1 MLNKQRIKTFVL
13 YMVLPGIVGWNMGTI
28 ITNREKA
35 LTERVQILENKI
47 NFIINSKKEYN
58 NS

>member
-1 MLNKQRIKTFVL
+1 
-13 YMVLPGIVGWNMGTI
+13 MVLPGIVGWNTGTI